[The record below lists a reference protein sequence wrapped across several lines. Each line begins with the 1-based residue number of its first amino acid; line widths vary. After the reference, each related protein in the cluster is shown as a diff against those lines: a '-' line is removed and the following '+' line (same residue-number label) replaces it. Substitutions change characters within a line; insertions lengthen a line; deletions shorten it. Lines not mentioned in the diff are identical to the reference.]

1 MSRAAPLLLRA
12 ALVGLALGTVALPAV
27 ADALWLQPARGG
39 QAEVRAGTLAKP
51 LAALPALKDPK
62 ASQGGQPV
70 AARAEAGRFAIDA
83 GADAD
88 LHFTAVHPG
97 AQGVLTHYQARLG
110 RRDTVPANDLE
121 LVPTTP
127 GGTTFRLM
135 WKGKAVAA
143 AQVEVETAE
152 GWSRTLRPDADGSVT
167 LTTPFPGLYVLE
179 VSARVDGKGASFE
192 GQDYP
197 DVRHTATLSFE
208 VPAR

>member
-1 MSRAAPLLLRA
+1 MAVSLLLRA
-12 ALVGLALGTVALPAV
+12 ALAGIALGTAALPAT
-27 ADALWLQPARGG
+27 ADSLWLQPARGG

-70 AARAEAGRFAIDA
+70 PARAEAARFAIDA
-83 GADAD
+83 GADAAD
-88 LHFTAVHPG
+88 LRFTAVLPG

-110 RRDTVPANDLE
+110 RRDTAPANDLE

-127 GGTTFRLM
+127 GGSTFRLM

-143 AQVEVETAE
+143 AQVNIETAE

-192 GQDYP
+192 GRDYP